1 MDSLGFYAK
10 YKSNNPVEISQFYM
24 PSLSMYIGYALV
36 SYQID
41 LISIFNINDYKELI
55 NPPITIQYGTS
66 LDDLK
71 DYKTY
76 YIRRVKEQQTFKD
89 FLDTMNRTYYN
100 NEVKNDL

>member
-1 MDSLGFYAK
+1 MIDIIFNIYHKKKYFGKVDSLGFYAK

-55 NPPITIQYGTS
+55 NSPVTI
-66 LDDLK
+66 
-71 DYKTY
+71 
-76 YIRRVKEQQTFKD
+76 
-89 FLDTMNRTYYN
+89 
-100 NEVKNDL
+100 